1 MEYSL
6 LVFVTRDTL
15 LSFSR
20 KQDRQCR
27 FSSGLPTLSK
37 IFLLLLLFVTENN
50 FFFPVSYP
58 QEK

>member
-15 LSFSR
+15 LSFSH
-20 KQDRQCR
+20 KHDRHCR

-37 IFLLLLLFVTENN
+37 IFLLFVTD
-50 FFFPVSYP
+50 FFFLVSYP
-58 QEK
+58 WEK